1 MITAT
6 LQQIDSWR
14 SIHQYCTDEI
24 LPRSLNE
31 ARFVLS
37 EHSAHGGGCL
47 QFLAALNYAST
58 PVSA

>member
-14 SIHQYCTDEI
+14 SIHQYCTDEAE
-24 LPRSLNE
+24 PRTLDE
-31 ARFVLS
+31 ARFVLD
-37 EHSAHGGGCL
+37 EHSAHDGGCL

-58 PVSA
+58 PVHG